1 MATYAEAAE
10 RFEALIARVAEPLG
24 QAVATA

>member
-10 RFEALIARVAEPLG
+10 RFEALIARVAEPLNQG
-24 QAVATA
+24 MATA